1 MKLTDVA
8 LIWHNWFVSCFS
20 IKLQGESTEDTRMS
34 EERQDF
40 NSPEPAAPRWVG
52 IGVVVLGVVSLV
64 ALGIGWAASNHA
76 KSLEQ
81 TIGSQQSQ
89 VKQVENVLGQRLTK
103 AEDTNAQLQGEL
115 SVVTDKMKLTQTEL
129 NRAHAQTTAIKEDDA
144 KQLADLQNNVNGAL
158 ATKASVDD
166 VTKLGTDVTGVKTD
180 LETTNNNLTMAKGE
194 FGTLVAKNHDE
205 IEELRRMG
213 DRDYYEFTID
223 KKNQREKVGDMM
235 VELRGVNAK
244 KNLYTVAMYV
254 DDSRYDKKNR
264 SANEPIYFFT
274 HGSRAP
280 LEFVVNQIG
289 KDKITGYLSVPKTAT
304 ARTQA
309 SGN

>member
-1 MKLTDVA
+1 
-8 LIWHNWFVSCFS
+8 
-20 IKLQGESTEDTRMS
+20 MS

-40 NSPEPAAPRWVG
+40 NSPEPSAPRWVG

-64 ALGIGWAASNHA
+64 ALGTGWAASNHA
-76 KSLEQ
+76 KSIEQ
-81 TIGSQQSQ
+81 TISSHQAQ
-89 VKQVENVLGQRLTK
+89 VKQDEDVLGQRLTK

-115 SVVTDKMKLTQTEL
+115 SVVTDKMKLTQGEL
-129 NRAHAQTTAIKEDDA
+129 NRAHAQTTAIKQEDA

-166 VTKLGTDVTGVKTD
+166 VTKLGTDVSGVKSD

-223 KKNQREKVGDMM
+223 KKNQRQKVGDMM
-235 VELRGVNAK
+235 VELRDVNTK
-244 KNLYTVAMYV
+244 KNMYSVAMYV

-280 LEFVVNQIG
+280 LEFVVNQVG

-304 ARTQA
+304 ARTQT